1 MGYRTYKPAISHR
14 EHARL
19 AELLIDA
26 NGGTLE
32 ASRAC
37 RVSPGVLSTYQNPNR
52 PECMM
57 PADVIAD
64 LEKACGE
71 GIYSVA
77 LAELQKPQPIT
88 GCLKELA
95 FDLAQESMD
104 VVAVVREA
112 LADGRLSNNDLDAI
126 AAAERDAEAA
136 LERVRGVR
144 RAIETATP
152 TPQRAA

>member
-1 MGYRTYKPAISHR
+1 MNKISHR
-14 EHARL
+14 EHASL
-19 AELLIDA
+19 AHDLIEA
-26 NGGTLE
+26 CGGLE
-32 ASRAC
+32 EAARAC
-37 RVSPGVLSTYQNPNR
+37 RVRKSSLSGYQNPHD
-52 PECMM
+52 PSTM
-57 PADVIAD
+57 PADVIDA
-64 LEKACGE
+64 LQVYAQQGPT
-71 GIYSVA
+71 YSA
-77 LAELQKPQPIT
+77 RITANCEPRSIT

-126 AAAERDAEAA
+126 AAAERDAEQA

-144 RAIETATP
+144 RAIEAATP

>member
-1 MGYRTYKPAISHR
+1 MNKISHR

-19 AELLIDA
+19 AGELIEA
-26 NGGTLE
+26 CGGLE
-32 ASRAC
+32 EAARAC
-37 RVSPGVLSTYQNPNR
+37 RVRRSSLSNYENPNE
-52 PECMM
+52 PSTM
-57 PADVIAD
+57 PADVMVD
-64 LEKACGE
+64 LERHCGRA
-71 GIYSVA
+71 IYSVA
-77 LAELQKPQPIT
+77 LAELQKRRPIT

-126 AAAERDAEAA
+126 AAAERDAEQA

-144 RAIETATP
+144 RAIEAASP
-152 TPQRAA
+152 TPRRAA